1 MGLSRPQRTELGE
14 LDQPPESNHTE
25 EDANLLMRILQYI
38 YIYTY
43 TYVYVY
49 VYVYMY
55 MYMYTHTHTHTHT
68 ISIVRPPALVVE
80 GLEGN
85 RNNLFVYYEK
95 TKRELKRTS
104 IHLSVCVFARDKEN
118 IER

>member
-1 MGLSRPQRTELGE
+1 M
-14 LDQPPESNHTE
+14 
-25 EDANLLMRILQYI
+25 YI
-38 YIYTY
+38 CICICIH
-43 TYVYVY
+43 
-49 VYVYMY
+49 
-55 MYMYTHTHTHTHT
+55 THTHTHTHT
-68 ISIVRPPALVVE
+68 ISILRPPALVVE